1 MRVRCSH
8 LGARGVVPQR
18 RGDEEDE
25 LAPGDG
31 RRERGGVVEV
41 GLEQH
46 QTPGLRCAGDH
57 SPEQPRFLV
66 VPWNRKLIRHPNA
79 SLRQNRAYIN

>member
-1 MRVRCSH
+1 
-8 LGARGVVPQR
+8 VPQR

-41 GLEQH
+41 GLEQR
-46 QTPGLRCAGDH
+46 QAPRFRRAGDEP
-57 SPEQPRFLV
+57 PEQPGFLFIPCNSFTLIHHHNLAKERTGLCRFQ
-66 VPWNRKLIRHPNA
+66 RKKENI
-79 SLRQNRAYIN
+79 